1 MSEILK
7 NILKIIIG
15 LIVIVIGAVGLL
27 VWPLQWGLDVLVFL
41 KGGIVIF
48 LILVGLLILIIG
60 ITSFKS

>member
-7 NILKIIIG
+7 NVLKIIIG

-41 KGGIVIF
+41 KGGIV
-48 LILVGLLILIIG
+48 LLLVLVGLLILIIG